1 VCAVCAVCVCRAS
14 AGKTPEQQK
23 AYKFTSM
30 SAFITKNEHIFVNPC
45 LNPRSHFQWLK
56 LRIPDNPSERGAE
69 AKADVDEDEE
79 DSSDDEHEDPST
91 APQRNDR
98 RLMTWH

>member
-1 VCAVCAVCVCRAS
+1 VCRAS

-91 APQRNDR
+91 SPSPQINDC
-98 RLMTWH
+98 RLMAWH